1 MKRHSISICLVVLLA
16 VLSLP
21 VRGQDNCKLER
32 TRKKSSPSAVDRKIE
47 YQVGQQPSEAE
58 SNVKVQLW
66 AVVIGISLYKQ
77 DNQSGSGPAV
87 SNLKYA
93 ADDAQSMY
101 DFLLSSQG
109 GSFPETNIKLLLDE
123 QATKKNVEQ
132 ALEWLK
138 QAQPHDYYVFFIAAH
153 GAIGP
158 SNGESGEKV
167 PYFVLHDTD
176 PQDMPGTAIDMRVLG
191 EMVEKKLPQK
201 GLVICDT
208 CHSAGVVD
216 HSNRGVSSLSIP
228 ATPLFVKEINSLSK
242 GVGFLLA
249 AGQLEASKELDNLGH
264 GVFTYCLLNA
274 LRGEADFNQDDK
286 INFCEVGNYLVEE
299 VPKIV
304 ADQHVLVMPNTIDAN
319 FLPLSLVSYTEDSD
333 SHSTLLI
340 RSPDI
345 DGVEVAI
352 DGKHFE
358 KLKVG
363 IETALMVTPKE
374 HKLEF
379 TRNGTVVG
387 SLMIKPESGRFMKI
401 SIESKFAE
409 SGDSEEQ
416 IGLPVSFNL
425 PEKQFSEKAE
435 DLYKQG
441 IESFDKQRFQEAI
454 KKFDAAIKENNGV
467 YQRALVYRGR
477 ALQSVQRYK
486 EAVDTF
492 TEALKLKPSD
502 YQTETLLLEAMFDS
516 RSNLSTDKI
525 ISKLKDIKRRYPDYF
540 YARVVLG
547 DVLFSRG
554 DLRGAEQEIRY
565 ALLRYPN
572 SPASHMILANILA
585 YASEKSKRA
594 EAITQA
600 KIARDLFMKIATK
613 EKEFKRG
620 SLLHLILGGGRYVNE
635 PALAEVD
642 YILSKAYIN
651 ALLIDPASANLATY
665 IAEASKYLDESRSL
679 AQKNSLKSRLALVY
693 ALSAQCDMLK
703 ADTTSAIK
711 NGELALR
718 ESVTLTGDEIKCA
731 MYPLLSQAYES
742 NQTNRDHLLKAIENH
757 QKYVDTCRVYMRKDS
772 ITEAQQRLDWLKAEI
787 ADRKR

>member
-1 MKRHSISICLVVLLA
+1 MKA
-16 VLSLP
+16 
-21 VRGQDNCKLER
+21 
-32 TRKKSSPSAVDRKIE
+32 
-47 YQVGQQPSEAE
+47 
-58 SNVKVQLW
+58 QLW

-77 DNQSGSGPAV
+77 DNQSGSGPAI

-101 DFLLSSQG
+101 DFLLSRQG
-109 GSFPETNIKLLLDE
+109 GSFPKTNIKLLLDE
-123 QATKKNVEQ
+123 QATKGEVEK

-138 QAQPHDYYVFFIAAH
+138 QAQPHDYYVIFIAAH

-167 PYFVLHDTD
+167 PYFVLHDTN
-176 PQDMPGTAIDMRVLG
+176 PEDMPGTAIDMRVLG

-208 CHSAGVVD
+208 CHSAGVIG
-216 HSNRGVSSLSIP
+216 RGDRGDRDVSSLSIP
-228 ATPLFVKEINSLSK
+228 ATPLFVKEINSLNK

-274 LRGEADFNQDDK
+274 LRGEADFNQDER
-286 INFCEVGNYLVEE
+286 INFCEVGTYLVEE

-333 SHSTLLI
+333 SYSTLLI

-345 DGVEVAI
+345 DGVEVAV
-352 DGKHFE
+352 DGKHIE

-363 IETALMVTPKE
+363 IETTLMVTPKE

-379 TRNGTVVG
+379 TRNGTLVG
-387 SLMIKPESGRFMKI
+387 SLMVKPESGRFMKI

-409 SGDSEEQ
+409 SGDSEEL

-435 DLYKQG
+435 VLYKQG

-454 KKFDAAIKENNGV
+454 KKFDAAIDAAIKENKGV

-477 ALQSVQRYK
+477 ALQSVRRYK

-492 TEALKLKPSD
+492 TKALEFKPSD

-516 RSNLSTDKI
+516 KSNLSTDEI
-525 ISKLKDIKRRYPDYF
+525 ISRLKDIKRRYPDYF

-547 DVLFSRG
+547 DVLFSKG
-554 DLRGAEQEIRY
+554 DFRGAEQEIRY

-585 YASEKSKRA
+585 HSWEKSKRI

-642 YILSKAYIN
+642 YILSKAYIH
-651 ALLIDPASANLATY
+651 ALLIDQASANLATY

-679 AQKNSLKSRLALVY
+679 AQKNSLKPRLALVY
-693 ALSAQCDMLK
+693 ALSTQRDLLK
-703 ADTTSAIK
+703 SDTTSAIK

-718 ESVTLTGDEIKCA
+718 ESVKLTGDEIKCA

-742 NQTNRDHLLKAIENH
+742 NQTNRNHMLKAIENH
-757 QKYVDTCRVYMRKDS
+757 QKYMNTCLAYMRKDA
-772 ITEAQQRLDWLKAEI
+772 ITQAQQRLDSLKAEV

>member
-1 MKRHSISICLVVLLA
+1 MKRHSILICISVLLA

-21 VRGQDNCKLER
+21 ARGQDNCKLDR
-32 TRKKSSPSAVDRKIE
+32 TRKKSSPSAIDRKIE
-47 YQVGQQPSEAE
+47 YLVGQQPGETE
-58 SNVKVQLW
+58 SQVKVQLW

-77 DNQSGSGPAV
+77 DDQSGSGPLI

-101 DFLLSSQG
+101 DFLLSGQG
-109 GSFPETNIKLLLDE
+109 GGFPEKNIKLLLDE
-123 QATKKNVEQ
+123 QATKNNVEQ

-138 QAQPHDYYVFFIAAH
+138 QAQPQDYYVIFIAAH

-158 SNGESGEKV
+158 SVGKTDAKA
-167 PYFVLHDTD
+167 PYFILHDTN
-176 PQDMPGTAIDMRVLG
+176 PENMPGTAIDMRVLG
-191 EMVEKKLPQK
+191 EMAEKSLPQK

-216 HSNRGVSSLSIP
+216 RSNRERSLSIP
-228 ATPLFVKEINSLSK
+228 ATPLFVEEVKSLSK

-249 AGQLEASKELDNLGH
+249 AGQLEASRELDTLGH

-274 LRGEADFNQDDK
+274 LRGEADFNQDEK

-304 ADQHVLVMPNTIDAN
+304 ADQHVMVMPNTIDAN
-319 FLPLSLVSYTEDSD
+319 FLPLSLVRYTEESD

-345 DGVEVAI
+345 DGVEVAV
-352 DGKHFE
+352 DGKRIE

-387 SLMIKPESGRFMKI
+387 SLIVKPESGRFMKV
-401 SIESKFAE
+401 SIESKFAG
-409 SGDSEEQ
+409 SGDSQEQ

-425 PEKQFSEKAE
+425 PEKQLSEKAE

-454 KKFDAAIKENNGV
+454 KQFDAAIKENNGV

-477 ALQSVQRYK
+477 ALQSLQRYK

-502 YQTETLLLEAMFDS
+502 YQAETLLLEAMFDS
-516 RSNLSTDKI
+516 RNNLSTDKI

-585 YASEKSKRA
+585 YASEKSKRT

-642 YILSKAYIN
+642 YILSKAYIH
-651 ALLIDPASANLATY
+651 ALLIDQASDNRAIY

-679 AQKNSLKSRLALVY
+679 ALKNSLKPRLALVY
-693 ALSAQCDMLK
+693 ALSTQLDMLK
-703 ADTTSAIK
+703 ADTTSAIM

-731 MYPLLSQAYES
+731 VYPLLSQAYES
-742 NQTNRDHLLKAIENH
+742 DQTNRNHRLKAIENQ
-757 QKYVDTCRVYMRKDS
+757 QKYMDTCRVYMPKNA
-772 ITEAQQRLDWLKAEI
+772 IPKAQEKLDRLKAEI